1 MTSCQLIQSV
11 NQSVSNQDCV
21 LAKQVSRR
29 VSGLVLIFIAT
40 NVFFNN
46 LANNT
51 TWDNWYSKK
60 NIPTFYYI

>member
-21 LAKQVSRR
+21 LARR
-29 VSGLVLIFIAT
+29 VSSRVSGFVLLFIAT

-46 LANNT
+46 LANKT
-51 TWDNWYSKK
+51 T
-60 NIPTFYYI
+60 